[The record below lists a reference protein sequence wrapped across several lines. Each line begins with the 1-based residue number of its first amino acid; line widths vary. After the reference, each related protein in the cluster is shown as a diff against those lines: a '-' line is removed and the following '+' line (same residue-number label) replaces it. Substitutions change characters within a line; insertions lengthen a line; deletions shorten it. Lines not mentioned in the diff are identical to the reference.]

1 MNQPQSGAA
10 NRSTLFTLGIVV
22 CVIFVI
28 LAILWFA
35 GVGVPGI
42 SGRHIKHGLLAV
54 AIAVVAA
61 LFAIANRPL
70 RTAT

>member
-1 MNQPQSGAA
+1 MNRVEAGAI
-10 NRSTLFTLGIVV
+10 NRTTLFWLGVIV
-22 CVIFVI
+22 CVVFIL

-61 LFAIANRPL
+61 LFAIANRPM
-70 RTAT
+70 RTA